1 MKKEDLNNDPL
12 VWFCELKR
20 AIQKSDFKVAATAQQ
35 ELKRLGFDVKFIGR
49 VKRKMDK
56 VAQQAMIGDSQ

>member
-49 VKRKMDK
+49 VKRKMDE
-56 VAQQAMIGDSQ
+56 AQQAMIGGSQ